1 MKEEKFQVI
10 NFIRNLI
17 IEIDKELT
25 NFPKKDIELKN
36 RIRNNSY
43 DLLEIVYE
51 ANTTNRDTEKIKL
64 LEKAVAKIKVID
76 FLLNLSYDKMII
88 NNKKYIKLGQ
98 RMDDIIKYTTGWMK
112 NINLDDFDS
121 VYICGLEIEERT
133 GIEIVS
139 WLEENKGANLQIYF
153 APGPRLTK
161 IDSVLISR
169 IFALN
174 PVIHLNELESQDFA
188 RGISTLYSVS
198 V

>member
-51 ANTTNRDTEKIKL
+51 ANTTNRDIEKIKL

-76 FLLNLSYDKMII
+76 FLLNLSYDKMLI

-112 NINLDDFDS
+112 NINLK
-121 VYICGLEIEERT
+121 V
-133 GIEIVS
+133 
-139 WLEENKGANLQIYF
+139 
-153 APGPRLTK
+153 
-161 IDSVLISR
+161 
-169 IFALN
+169 
-174 PVIHLNELESQDFA
+174 
-188 RGISTLYSVS
+188 
-198 V
+198 